1 LLVADKEVAAAN
13 SFTVSAVVPVVAG
26 VSQKKMVDLIWA
38 GEELALLLEELELTG
53 VAKNIAVRKAKT

>member
-13 SFTVSAVVPVVAG
+13 SFIVSAVVPVVAG

-38 GEELALLLEELELTG
+38 EEELAL
-53 VAKNIAVRKAKT
+53 